1 MNLNIQTCEVTPN
14 SDCRLTQARAGAS
27 NQPEGVAPIQV
38 ENTSISAHIRKEA
51 GVVMGEL
58 KHQLAMPTSL
68 AVKPANGVFAG
79 VDVVNGVLDNQSAIN
94 HACSCCGKTL
104 GKMQNNSCCGKT
116 LGKPQNNSGK
126 AETLGKPQNNS
137 CCGKTLGKPQN
148 SSVFAIPQNYAETN
162 PTWQFVKNIQAN
174 EKTVPCR
181 DKTIVA
187 VLTHEPTGQKFYGT
201 NGIKRDVGHCPRNEY
216 NHRMNEGYDK
226 CRIICW
232 QKHHAEIAALL
243 SAMRHAP
250 NLPLHQCVIDVY
262 GTLRVCDNCQMVLN
276 EHGVYINGVYPNLE
290 EINHG

>member
-1 MNLNIQTCEVTPN
+1 
-14 SDCRLTQARAGAS
+14 
-27 NQPEGVAPIQV
+27 
-38 ENTSISAHIRKEA
+38 
-51 GVVMGEL
+51 MGEL
-58 KHQLAMPTSL
+58 KHQLAMSTSL
-68 AVKPANGVFAG
+68 AVKPSNGVFAG
-79 VDVVNGVLDNQSAIN
+79 VDVVNGVLDNQSVIH
-94 HACSCCGKTL
+94 HAC
-104 GKMQNNSCCGKT
+104 SCCGKT

-126 AETLGKPQNNS
+126 AE
-137 CCGKTLGKPQN
+137 TLGKPQN

-201 NGIKRDVGHCPRNEY
+201 NGINRDVGHCPRNES

-250 NLPLHQCVIDVY
+250 NLPLNQCVIDVY
-262 GTLRVCDNCQMVLN
+262 GTHRVCDNCQMVLN
-276 EHGVYINGVYPNLE
+276 EHGVYIKGVYPNLE

>member
-1 MNLNIQTCEVTPN
+1 MNLNIQTCKVTPD
-14 SDCRLTQARAGAS
+14 SDYRPAQACTGAS
-27 NQPEGVAPIQV
+27 NQPEGVTAFQV

-68 AVKPANGVFAG
+68 AVKPSNGVFAG
-79 VDVVNGVLDNQSAIN
+79 VDVVNGVLDNQSVIH
-94 HACSCCGKTL
+94 HAGSCCGKTL
-104 GKMQNNSCCGKT
+104 GKMQNNSGKV
-116 LGKPQNNSGK
+116 
-126 AETLGKPQNNS
+126 E
-137 CCGKTLGKPQN
+137 TLGKPQN

-201 NGIKRDVGHCPRNEY
+201 NGIKRDVGHCPRNKS
-216 NHRMNEGYDK
+216 NHRINEGYDK

-243 SAMRHAP
+243 SAVRHAP
-250 NLPLHQCVIDVY
+250 NLPLNQCVIDVY

-290 EINHG
+290 EIKSWINI